1 MSNMELPGSSNG
13 NGKGG
18 GDPEEPSDEDMDVD
32 KNKDK
37 ETNGDIKPNEEDDNE
52 EDDNENER
60 AKMQVD
66 GQRKTRLRK
75 NRVHFAGKQPS
86 IRISALRTQS
96 TMSSAEPKSRKPRR
110 LPAKTSE

>member
-1 MSNMELPGSSNG
+1 MELPGSSNG

-18 GDPEEPSDEDMDVD
+18 GDPEERSDEDMDVD
-32 KNKDK
+32 GNKDK
-37 ETNGDIKPNEEDDNE
+37 DTNGDINPNEEDDNE
-52 EDDNENER
+52 DEQ

-75 NRVHFAGKQPS
+75 KRVPFAGKQPS
-86 IRISALRTQS
+86 IHISARRTQS

-110 LPAKTSE
+110 LPANKSE